1 VSGTLGFKYFP
12 SQQWRPSGVNIEF
25 DASQANTAT
34 QNQRALLIGQIL
46 AAGTATPN
54 VPVQGYS
61 QAQVNGLCGATS
73 MLALMYAAYRRQ
85 DPFGE
90 VWLGPLSDA
99 SAGTA
104 ATGTI
109 TLSGTATAA
118 GTIPLYIM
126 GVSIP
131 VPVAVGD
138 TAAIAGPNVA
148 AQIALA
154 VGICCTSVA
163 TGAVLAVTANHKGL
177 ALNDIDLR
185 CAYVGVQ
192 NSEVMPAG
200 LTIAFSNP
208 VTGAVGSPIPGTL
221 STGATNPLMTTLLAN
236 LGVQLFDFIALPYT
250 DATSLAAMK
259 AFLGDQA
266 GRWSAEQMQYGH
278 SFGAFRGTVA
288 ARGSF
293 GTGLNDQHSTIL
305 GFFDSPTPAWLESA
319 DWCAVH
325 AVRIKVNPA
334 QGISTQA
341 LGLLA
346 PPLPS
351 QDTPGEHN
359 TLLFDGVSTF
369 TVSLDG
375 TCRIDRSI
383 TTYQQ
388 NPSGQ
393 PDNSYLNTQ
402 IMFQAMYAAR
412 YISAQITSQFIAAGK
427 ILVSD
432 ATPIGPGSP
441 ATTPSLMLGAVIAIY
456 AYLCSIFIVQNPL
469 TFAANATAQPGTKGQ
484 VLMYLPI
491 DFSDQVVNVALL
503 VQFRQS
509 T

>member
-1 VSGTLGFKYFP
+1 MSGTLGFKYFP
-12 SQQWRPSGVNIEF
+12 SQQWRPSGVNVEF

-46 AAGTATPN
+46 AAGTATPD
-54 VPVQGYS
+54 VPVMGYS
-61 QAQVNGLCGATS
+61 QSQVNLLCGATS
-73 MLALMYAAYRRQ
+73 MLALMYAAYRKQ

-90 VWLGPLSDA
+90 VWLGPLSDD
-99 SAGTA
+99 SAGVVPN
-104 ATGTI
+104 GTI
-109 TLSGTATAA
+109 TLTGTATAA

-131 VPVAVGD
+131 VPIALGD
-138 TAAIAGPNVA
+138 TAAVAGPKVA

-154 VGICCTSVA
+154 VGICCTAVA
-163 TGAVLAVTANHKGL
+163 TDAVLAVTANHKGL

-185 CAYVGVQ
+185 CAYIGAQ
-192 NSEVMPAG
+192 NGEVMPAG

-208 VTGAVGSPIPGTL
+208 VTGACGSPLPGTL
-221 STGATNPLMTTLLAN
+221 SSGATNPLLTNLLAN
-236 LGVQLFDFIALPYT
+236 IGVQLFDFIALPYT
-250 DATSLAAMK
+250 DATTLAAMK

-278 SFGAFRGTVA
+278 SFGAYRGTVS

-293 GTGLNDQHSTIL
+293 GTGLNDQHSSIL
-305 GFFDSPTPAWLESA
+305 GFFDSPTPAWLEAA

-334 QGISTQA
+334 QGLATQA

-351 QDTPGEHN
+351 QDTPGERN

-369 TVSLDG
+369 TVSNDG
-375 TCRIDRSI
+375 TCRIDRTI

-393 PDNSYLNTQ
+393 PDDSYLNTN

-412 YISAQITSQFIAAGK
+412 YIAAQITSQFIAPGK
-427 ILVSD
+427 ILVSNG
-432 ATPIGPGSP
+432 TPIGPGSP
-441 ATTPSLMLGAVIAIY
+441 ATTPALMLGSVIAIY
-456 AYLCSIFIVQNPL
+456 AYLCSIFIAQNPL
-469 TFAANATAQPGTKGQ
+469 TFAANCTAQPGTKGQ

-491 DFSDQVVNVALL
+491 DFSDQVINVGIL